1 MLARTIIFLSIILFS
16 SFYSPSNEERV
27 ETKYQQLK
35 SEKLKEELLNC
46 LETVEVRALRKFE
59 KELELIDEN
68 TNKVNTEVSRKP
80 KPSISTTSKLSKSK
94 KTE

>member
-1 MLARTIIFLSIILFS
+1 MLHRTLIFFSIILFS

-27 ETKYQQLK
+27 EAKYQQLK
-35 SEKLKEELLNC
+35 SEKLQEELLNC

-68 TNKVNTEVSRKP
+68 PNRVNTDVSRKP
-80 KPSISTTSKLSKSK
+80 KPSISSSSKLSKSK

>member
-16 SFYSPSNEERV
+16 SFYSPSNEELV
-27 ETKYQQLK
+27 EAKYQQLK
-35 SEKLKEELLNC
+35 SEKLQEELLNC

-68 TNKVNTEVSRKP
+68 TNKVNTDVSRKP

>member
-68 TNKVNTEVSRKP
+68 TNKVNTDVSRKP

>member
-1 MLARTIIFLSIILFS
+1 MLSRIIIFFIFILFS
-16 SFYSPSNEERV
+16 SFYSPSDKERF
-27 ETKYQQLK
+27 EAKYQQLK
-35 SEKLKEELLNC
+35 SERLQEELLNC

-68 TNKVNTEVSRKP
+68 PNKVNTDVSRKP
-80 KPSISTTSKLSKSK
+80 KPSISSSSKLSKSK

>member
-1 MLARTIIFLSIILFS
+1 MLQKTIIFFSIILFS
-16 SFYSPSNEERV
+16 SFYSPSNEERI
-27 ETKYQQLK
+27 EAKYQQLK
-35 SEKLKEELLNC
+35 SEKLQEELLNC

-80 KPSISTTSKLSKSK
+80 KPSISTTSKLPKSK